1 MVHTRAQAAAAAV
14 AAAHMSEMPD
24 VETAIVP
31 HVERAST
38 APLAIAN
45 VPSVADHLAN
55 LAQHSIAQTQAL
67 AAEHVA
73 LQQQHQGHSH
83 AQNAAL
89 MAMQATTESSVTQLA
104 DQQRAIVEELG
115 EALTATQSRLQDQQQ
130 HLQMVQDVRGGQI
143 ERFVNDSIAHA
154 QEEAQREAQIAASAH
169 LEGVRQKLLEMEAKI
184 DGGLENISQH
194 VQQLVEDS
202 FAASQLQ
209 VDSCEES
216 TRAVQMEVE
225 AAATR
230 IKASLKESL
239 ELDLQRASGAVRQD
253 LLARVSSAEEPL
265 RESIRSLVLD
275 ITTNAAHLLECRVH
289 KAHTNTQSELNLQVQ
304 RQADATT
311 ALREQIRKLNVQAKR
326 QARKSDG
333 AALETTVADLVRQEV
348 EERFRGVQINAQRKS
363 DANIK
368 FRQEV
373 QTQIRDY
380 QSNSDRSIQAAVG
393 EICKTIRDAVRAA
406 TQETEELK
414 RDGLTQQV
422 YGSDELNDGGDGDEP
437 AADEDPALEK
447 RMQEA

>member
-24 VETAIVP
+24 AETAIVP

-45 VPSVADHLAN
+45 VPSVVDHLAN
-55 LAQHSIAQTQAL
+55 FAQHFIAQTQAL

-73 LQQQHQGHSH
+73 LQQQS
-83 AQNAAL
+83 
-89 MAMQATTESSVTQLA
+89 QLA

-115 EALTATQSRLQDQQQ
+115 EALTATQSRLQDQLQ

-194 VQQLVEDS
+194 VQQL
-202 FAASQLQ
+202 
-209 VDSCEES
+209 
-216 TRAVQMEVE
+216 MEVE

-275 ITTNAAHLLECRVH
+275 ITTNAAHLLECRVQ

-348 EERFRGVQINAQRKS
+348 EERFRGVQINAQRES

-414 RDGLTQQV
+414 RDGLTQQI

>member
-24 VETAIVP
+24 AETAIVP

-38 APLAIAN
+38 APLPIAN

-55 LAQHSIAQTQAL
+55 LAQHFIAQTQAL
-67 AAEHVA
+67 AAEH
-73 LQQQHQGHSH
+73 
-83 AQNAAL
+83 
-89 MAMQATTESSVTQLA
+89 SSVTQLA

-115 EALTATQSRLQDQQQ
+115 EALTATQSRLQDQLQ

-209 VDSCEES
+209 FDFCEES

-239 ELDLQRASGAVRQD
+239 ELDLQRASGASCLGYHDQCSAS
-253 LLARVSSAEEPL
+253 LRVQ
-265 RESIRSLVLD
+265 VQ
-275 ITTNAAHLLECRVH
+275 

-348 EERFRGVQINAQRKS
+348 EERFRGVQINAQRES

-414 RDGLTQQV
+414 RDGLTQQI